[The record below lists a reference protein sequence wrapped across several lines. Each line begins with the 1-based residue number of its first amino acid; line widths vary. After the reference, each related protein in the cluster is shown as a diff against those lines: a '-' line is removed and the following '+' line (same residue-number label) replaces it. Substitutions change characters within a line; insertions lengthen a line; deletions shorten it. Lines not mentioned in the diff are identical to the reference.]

1 MTDNKLS
8 RLESLKKKQEQLKMQ
23 IQTLEA
29 AASARERKRE
39 LQRKILIGAY
49 YWDKAKAEGKEEE
62 VAKIM
67 DSYLSRDIDRVLF
80 NLSPRE
86 KNDPSV

>member
-1 MTDNKLS
+1 MTENKLS
-8 RLESLKKKQEQLKMQ
+8 RLESLKNKQEQLKMK

-29 AASARERKRE
+29 AEFARERKRE

-49 YWDKAKAEGKEEE
+49 YWDKAKSEGKEEE
-62 VAKIM
+62 IAKIM
-67 DSYLSRDIDRVLF
+67 DAYLSRDIDRVLF
-80 NLSPRE
+80 NLQPRG